1 MADAPKAGKPSGVLA
16 WLHSHVPTREKLE
29 RNRFLRPFAHRLLHS
44 ELWRMTRR
52 SVPRGVALG
61 LFVGVMIPLA
71 HFVVAAFL
79 AVFVR
84 ANIPAAL
91 LATFVGFPVV
101 YVFIVAFAYRVGEWL
116 LHLDASTT
124 IQPISETMQATETDH
139 LLQRLTGAGLET
151 AFGLLV
157 IATVLATV
165 GYLAT
170 SFGWRHWIAGK
181 RRRRLAEARLR
192 RAGA

>member
-1 MADAPKAGKPSGVLA
+1 MPNRIILWAQRHL
-16 WLHSHVPTREKLE
+16 PTREQLE
-29 RNRFLRPFAHRLLHS
+29 RNRFIRPFAHRVLRS
-44 ELWRMTRR
+44 DLWRFTRR

-91 LATFVGFPVV
+91 AATFIGFPVV
-101 YVFIVAFAYRVGEWL
+101 YVFIVALAYRIGEWL
-116 LHLDASTT
+116 LHLDAATT
-124 IQPISETMQATETDH
+124 MQPISGTMQATQTGD
-139 LLQRLTGAGLET
+139 LLQRITGAGMQT

-157 IATVLATV
+157 IATVLAVV

-170 SFGWRHWIAGK
+170 GFFWRLRIAAK
-181 RRRRLAEARLR
+181 RRHRLAEARAR
-192 RAGA
+192 RAAAVA